1 MHKLEVAS
9 LPELVRMVYTN
20 GNAQP
25 EEVLI
30 DIRQSLQFQDDQKTG

>member
-1 MHKLEVAS
+1 MHKLEVVS

-30 DIRQSLQFQDDQKTG
+30 DIRQSLQFQEDQKTG